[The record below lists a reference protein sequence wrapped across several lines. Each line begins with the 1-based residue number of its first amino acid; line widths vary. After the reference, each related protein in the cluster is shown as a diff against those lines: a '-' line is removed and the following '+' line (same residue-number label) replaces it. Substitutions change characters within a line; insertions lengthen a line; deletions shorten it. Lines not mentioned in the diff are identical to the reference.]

1 MNKIQYIRK
10 ITLYKLN
17 YFFPYLKRKKNLNK
31 LRKEEIKAIYSIQIL
46 SENNVLNNDCLYHV
60 LSFL

>member
-10 ITLYKLN
+10 ITLYKLK

-46 SENNVLNNDCLYHV
+46 SENNILNNDCLYNV